1 MPPFPLPLLAEGG
14 GPAAATPSGEPV
26 PEATPSDPATHEAAK
41 MAAVTTATAAIAL
54 PCIRALRLIRGRLDS
69 LDAAVDPGVI
79 RARLQD
85 AATEIDRTL
94 DLLGR
99 ALRMAYPRPG
109 RVEPVEVRLLV
120 ENVLP
125 SVRAGIPATVRLL
138 TRYQHRGDRVLADPV
153 QIREVLLHLAVNA
166 TEAMPDGG
174 TLQFQT
180 GRADVAGVP
189 LSTTGSHGFAW
200 IEVRDTGRGIP
211 PDLLPR
217 VCEPFVTTKTS
228 EGSGLGL
235 AILYNVLREHGGG
248 VTIES
253 TPGIGTAVR
262 MFLPRT
268 PVPSGHPGRA
278 ASSPFLLDRP
288 GSSASFE

>member
-1 MPPFPLPLLAEGG
+1 MLPFPLPLLVDPG
-14 GPAAATPSGEPV
+14 GPSAVGSPSGESHP
-26 PEATPSDPATHEAAK
+26 PASTDADPAAHEAAK
-41 MAAVTTATAAIAL
+41 MAAVATATAAIAL
-54 PCIRALRLIRGRLDS
+54 PCVRTLRLIRSRLDS
-69 LDAAVDPGVI
+69 LDAGTDPGDI
-79 RARLQD
+79 RNRLGD
-85 AATEIDRTL
+85 AAAEIDRTL

-109 RVEPVEVRLLV
+109 RVEPVEVRFLV
-120 ENVLP
+120 ENVLA
-125 SVRAGIPATVRLL
+125 SVRTGLPATVRLL
-138 TRYQHRGDRVLADPV
+138 TRYQHRGDRVLADPT

-180 GRADVAGVP
+180 GCAEVLG
-189 LSTTGSHGFAW
+189 LSVSANGLHGFAW
-200 IEVRDTGRGIP
+200 IEVRDTGNGIAP
-211 PDLLPR
+211 ELLPR
-217 VCEPFVTTKTS
+217 VFEPFVTTKAS

-268 PVPSGHPGRA
+268 PDRA
-278 ASSPFLLDRP
+278 AGFAPVP
-288 GSSASFE
+288 NITQP